1 MPEFAFNPWLAFG
14 WSIFAGFLM
23 AMGAGGGGILAGIGH
38 ISILGIGD
46 PNMIKAVNQ
55 LLELTSRLFS
65 VPLYLKQKRLIWSLA
80 IAFGIGAPLGAISG
94 SWASKTYLS
103 DMSDYQTVFGLL
115 VLLVAGRT
123 IYEALL
129 KPAGRSPR
137 LQHAFDISDRV
148 QAERAANPKA
158 ESARPRLQHFGI
170 IRVRLAVGGDII
182 EFNPLAAAAGGFSI
196 SFVGAMLGVGGGF
209 LVTPFMASVLLFPMF
224 FVVGTALVA
233 LMVPLTASVLTYLYL
248 NVQIDWLLVGI
259 EVPGIVIGSILG
271 PMINQRV
278 NERFLRLFVA
288 FVLVCIGVY
297 YLL

>member
-1 MPEFAFNPWLAFG
+1 MEFAFNPWLAFG

-55 LLELTSRLFS
+55 ILELTSRMFS
-65 VPLYLKQKRLIWSLA
+65 VPLYLRQRRLVWSLA
-80 IAFGIGAPLGAISG
+80 VSFGIGAPLGAISG

-103 DMSDYQTVFGLL
+103 DMSDYRFVFGVL

-123 IYEALL
+123 LYESMVKATR
-129 KPAGRSPR
+129 RSPG
-137 LQHAFDISDRV
+137 LQKAYEISERV
-148 QAERAANPKA
+148 QSERAASQDK
-158 ESARPRLQHFGI
+158 
-170 IRVRLAVGGDII
+170 LAVAPRMVEFGLIRTRVSFGDDHF
-182 EFNPLAAAAGGFSI
+182 EFNPLAAAAGGFTI
-196 SFVGAMLGVGGGF
+196 SFIGAMLGVGGGF
-209 LVTPFMASVLLFPMF
+209 LVTPFMASILLFPMF

-233 LMVPLTASVLTYLYL
+233 LMIPLTASVATYILL
-248 NVQIDWLLVGI
+248 NVNIDWALVAV
-259 EVPGIVIGSILG
+259 EVPGIIIGSIIG

-278 NERFLRLFVA
+278 NEQFLRLFVA

-297 YLL
+297 YLI

>member
-1 MPEFAFNPWLAFG
+1 MELAFNPWLAFG

-55 LLELTSRLFS
+55 ILELTSRLFS
-65 VPLYLKQKRLIWSLA
+65 VPLYLRQKRLIWSLA

-103 DMSDYQTVFGLL
+103 DMGDYQMAFGLL

-123 IYEALL
+123 IFEALSP
-129 KPAGRSPR
+129 PAKRSPR
-137 LQHAFDISDRV
+137 LQQAFEISE
-148 QAERAANPKA
+148 QAQSERACDPKA
-158 ESARPRLQHFGI
+158 ARPRLQSI
-170 IRVRLAVGGDII
+170 SLLRIRLRIGSNDVG
-182 EFNPLAAAAGGFSI
+182 FNPLAAAAGGFAI

-209 LVTPFMASVLLFPMF
+209 LVTPFMASLLLFPMF
-224 FVVGTALVA
+224 FVAGTALVA
-233 LMVPLTASVLTYLYL
+233 LMVPLAASVLTYIYL
-248 NVQIDWLLVGI
+248 NVDIDWLLVAI
-259 EVPGIVIGSILG
+259 ELPGIAIGSILG
-271 PMINQRV
+271 PTINRRV

-288 FVLVCIGVY
+288 FVLLCIGVY
-297 YLL
+297 YLI